1 MKGINLFEEVAQ
13 SLLQIASR
21 FLGSTLKLNGTLK
34 KFSDIEEMLKQERS
48 QFEVKS
54 GHSLDT
60 CFLASC
66 LEE

>member
-1 MKGINLFEEVAQ
+1 MKGIHLFEEVAQ
-13 SLLQIASR
+13 SLQEIASR
-21 FLGSTLKLNGTLK
+21 FLGSTLNLNGTLK

-54 GHSLDT
+54 GHFLDT